1 MFGIFFVKEMF
12 GCLLKDTRD
21 LLAFQVDS
29 YCCVCNIW
37 VQHAQV
43 SVAAEIFM
51 REAKSAYGIHEN
63 SIPQWMNYAEKET
76 KL

>member
-1 MFGIFFVKEMF
+1 MLGIFSKEMTGF
-12 GCLLKDTRD
+12 LLKGTHDRLT
-21 LLAFQVDS
+21 FQVDS
-29 YCCVCNIW
+29 YCYIENIW

-43 SVAAEIFM
+43 SITTEIFM

-63 SIPQWMNYAEKET
+63 LIPRWMNYAEGET